1 MLQIS
6 SHHLVSHIVHA
17 YEIKTTLIV
26 LKGCGIAAW
35 LVQDHAELDL
45 SDAELQRVH
54 RRAPRPA
61 LCKYFSADA
70 ATLSREIQTCLTD
83 DAWKK
88 QESTLKGEIG
98 E

>member
-1 MLQIS
+1 VGSQFF
-6 SHHLVSHIVHA
+6 
-17 YEIKTTLIV
+17 
-26 LKGCGIAAW
+26 
-35 LVQDHAELDL
+35 QDHAELDL

-83 DAWKK
+83 DAWEKHGK
-88 QESTLKGEIG
+88 TIEKPTLTEVKIG
-98 E
+98 QIG